1 MSTPSQIAAN
11 QANSQHSTGP
21 KTEEGKAVSSQ
32 NGTSHGL
39 CGHFTVLPWENE
51 NEFNSFCCHLLAE
64 LSPATRLER
73 DLVESMAQHRW
84 LVKRALFLQNQCF
97 ALDSFH
103 CDQEKKLALYL
114 RYQTT
119 NERAYYKA
127 LHEFQKLKEQRRKAE
142 IGFASQT
149 RETERETRR
158 QERHELQK
166 KRANLANIFAEAELE
181 NQLIL
186 NIANYWTEISKDP
199 VKDAKFREAAARY
212 SLQTAA

>member
-127 LHEFQKLKEQRRKAE
+127 HHEFQKLKEQRKKAE

-149 RETERETRR
+149 RKEET
-158 QERHELQK
+158 HELK
-166 KRANLANIFAEAELE
+166 KKHLQRSIWLTEHRTLGQQLANEHTETLTLHRFPEKTMALEAS
-181 NQLIL
+181 Q
-186 NIANYWTEISKDP
+186 
-199 VKDAKFREAAARY
+199 AA
-212 SLQTAA
+212 